1 MEMNGPFL
9 ISSEG
14 MAIRM
19 KFFRANQRYTCN
31 TANNKKVIH
40 NFCIV
45 KPLLNISCDVL
56 GNKMKKLVSVK
67 IKPLQIYAPP
77 FSAVKRTDRHG

>member
-1 MEMNGPFL
+1 MEMTGPFL

-67 IKPLQIYAPP
+67 IKPLRIYAPP
-77 FSAVKRTDRHG
+77 FSAVKRTERHG